1 MTEQP
6 RIGYRYTDLYVGMA
20 FRSPGRTISE
30 ADLMAF
36 SGLTGDFSELHTSDV
51 YAKASQFG
59 RRVAHGMLLG
69 GFISAVLGDALP
81 GPGSIYLGQT
91 VEFLHPVRIGDQVK
105 VKATVTAVDR
115 ARATLETLC
124 LVGDVVV
131 ARGEATVIP
140 PRRRKTQEA
149 S

>member
-1 MTEQP
+1 MDRDALAVGQSAERTFSVTDERVRAFAEVSEDHNP
-6 RIGYRYTDLYVGMA
+6 VHLDEGYAAKTL
-20 FRSPGRTISE
+20 FRG
-30 ADLMAF
+30 
-36 SGLTGDFSELHTSDV
+36 
-51 YAKASQFG
+51 
-59 RRVAHGMLLG
+59 RVAHGMLLG

-124 LVGDVVV
+124 LVRDVVV